1 MTPPHRKVP
10 RGLLNIG
17 AKKPVSHVRALS
29 KLSAPLPMATTT
41 LLWVI
46 R

>member
-1 MTPPHRKVP
+1 MTPPNRKVP

-17 AKKPVSHVRALS
+17 AKELVSHVRAIS
-29 KLSAPLPMATTT
+29 KLSAPLSMATTT
-41 LLWVI
+41 LLWAI

>member
-1 MTPPHRKVP
+1 MTPPNRKVP
-10 RGLLNIG
+10 RGLLNIE
-17 AKKPVSHVRALS
+17 AKELVSHVRTLS
-29 KLSAPLPMATTT
+29 KLSAPFSMATIT